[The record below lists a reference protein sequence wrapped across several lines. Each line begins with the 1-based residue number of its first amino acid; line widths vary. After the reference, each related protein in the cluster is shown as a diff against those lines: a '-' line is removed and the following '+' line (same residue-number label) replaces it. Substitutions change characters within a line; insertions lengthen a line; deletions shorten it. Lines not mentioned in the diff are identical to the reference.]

1 MMIRVGFGFDVHQLV
16 EGRELWLGGVQIPH
30 SVGALGHSD
39 ADVLLHA
46 VCDALLGAVALG
58 DIGKHFPDTDQRW
71 KGADSKVLLK
81 AVVELLDERGWTV
94 GNVDASLVLERP
106 KIMSHVP
113 AMQRIIAELPKLAP
127 YVAAMK
133 ENIAIALGINVRRVG
148 IKATTNERM
157 GYVGRE
163 EGVCAYAV
171 ALVQRKG

>member
-106 KIMSHVP
+106 KIMPHVP
-113 AMQRIIAELPKLAP
+113 AMQRIIAELL
-127 YVAAMK
+127 
-133 ENIAIALGINVRRVG
+133 RVG
-148 IKATTNERM
+148 EDAVSIKATTNERM